1 MSELLSKLHKYAPR
15 LVLEHLVEHPAAPE
29 RPVAESIVGAALFAD
44 MAGFTTLTEQIMK
57 LSSNGLIEL
66 ADIVNLY
73 LSRQID
79 IIDDFGG
86 DILKFAGDALIAVWP
101 AASEQELGRMTL
113 RAAHCGL
120 ELQHK
125 LHRTKIGS
133 GMELCL
139 RIGVGAG
146 PLLAQMVGGL
156 YDRWEFLIGGDA
168 VDQVGRAQKRAEP
181 GQVVISPQG
190 ARMIRSIQAGHRKED
205 RLFIERRSDAEPPG
219 PLPIPV
225 LKDDC
230 EKALRCFIP
239 RRIINL
245 IEEGRG
251 STAFEVRTVTVLFI
265 RILEWHTAELPIE
278 EVHRVMRKVQDG
290 LYRYEGAINRFGIEE
305 KGTVILAAFGLPPLD
320 HHDDAMRAIFSARD
334 IVTEL
339 GAMGHRAVIGIGTG
353 VVFVGPMGNE
363 IRSEYTMHGNVV
375 NLAARLMQVS
385 DSILCDQTTFEKV
398 LSLTGGDPVNAHG
411 LHFEALEPMRVK
423 GNEKPVQ
430 AFRLRL
436 DEPGN

>member
-1 MSELLSKLHKYAPR
+1 MSEFLNKLHKYAPR
-15 LVLEHLVEHPAAPE
+15 LVLEHLVEHPAPPE

-44 MAGFTTLTEQIMK
+44 MAGFTSLTERIMK

-79 IIDDFGG
+79 IIDEYGG

-101 AASEQELGRMTL
+101 ATSEKELAQMTL

-120 ELQHK
+120 ELQRQ
-125 LHRTKIGS
+125 LDRTKIGS
-133 GMELCL
+133 GMELSL

-168 VDQVGRAQKRAEP
+168 VDQVGRAQKQAEP
-181 GQVVISPQG
+181 GQVVISPQA
-190 ARMIRSIQAGHRKED
+190 ARMIRSMKAGHREGN
-205 RLFIERRSDAEPPG
+205 RLLVEHRPEAEAPG
-219 PLPIPV
+219 PLAIPA
-225 LKDDC
+225 LQPGC

-251 STAFEVRTVTVLFI
+251 GSAAFEVRTVTVLFI

-290 LYRYEGAINRFGIEE
+290 LYRHEGAINRFGIEE

-320 HHDDAMRAIFSARD
+320 HPDDAVRALLSARD
-334 IVTEL
+334 IFTEL
-339 GAMGHRAVIGIGTG
+339 GEMGHKAVIGIGTG

-375 NLAARLMQVS
+375 NLAARLMQAS
-385 DSILCDQTTFEKV
+385 DSIYCDQTTYEKV
-398 LSLTGGDPVNAHG
+398 LTLAEGDPAAAHG
-411 LHFEALEPMRVK
+411 LRFEALEPMKVK
-423 GNEKPVQ
+423 GNDQPVS
-430 AFRLRL
+430 AFRLRV
-436 DEPGN
+436 